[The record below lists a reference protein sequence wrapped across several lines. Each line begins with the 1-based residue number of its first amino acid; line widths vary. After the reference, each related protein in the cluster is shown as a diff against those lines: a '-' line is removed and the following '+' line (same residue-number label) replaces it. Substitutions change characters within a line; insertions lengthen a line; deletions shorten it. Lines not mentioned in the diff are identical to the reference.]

1 MIFPTLG
8 VSSLAVQRFVAKVG
22 LENTPSLTLF
32 KKLGYTEVRNS
43 LKILL
48 LLPIIII
55 SSSSSSS
62 SLFGGGSVVV
72 VIITIIIILS
82 PLGPPPKCSGHVQP
96 LEALTSFQLS

>member
-55 SSSSSSS
+55 ISSSS